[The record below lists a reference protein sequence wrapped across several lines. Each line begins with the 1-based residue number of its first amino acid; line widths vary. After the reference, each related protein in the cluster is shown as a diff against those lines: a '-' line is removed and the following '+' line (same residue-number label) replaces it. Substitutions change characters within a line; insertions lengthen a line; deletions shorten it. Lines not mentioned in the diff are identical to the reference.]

1 MPAEYQFTFEE
12 LVRMAMK
19 SAAMRSFQ
27 SEELHV
33 ILEQSRNPQSEK
45 AQALYAAL
53 DKEQKEYKN
62 IRTEYIS
69 TTNKIMLNFHNDV
82 TGIKNS
88 ELHKERER
96 AEERA
101 SKKEKEI
108 AKTILQNIK

>member
-1 MPAEYQFTFEE
+1 MPAKYQFRFEE
-12 LVRMAMK
+12 LVRMVIK
-19 SAAMRSFQ
+19 SAAMRSFN
-27 SEELHV
+27 SNELHL

-53 DKEQKEYKN
+53 DREQKEYKN
-62 IRTEYIS
+62 IRSEYIS
-69 TTNKIMLNFHNDV
+69 TTNRIMLNLNNDV

-96 AEERA
+96 AEEQA
-101 SKKEKEI
+101 SKKEAEI